1 MKTFKQLTE
10 DEAFKSVVAKL
21 KAKHGDGV
29 LSSKKDFDDYKKRE
43 AAKPKPK
50 PKPDTRTAAQKKKDQ
65 DHANVMA
72 RYGGEDNYKKGRGLG
87 T

>member
-1 MKTFKQLTE
+1 MKTFKELTE
-10 DEAFKSVVAKL
+10 DQAFKNVVAKL

-50 PKPDTRTAAQKKKDQ
+50 PKPQKPLTAKEKA
-65 DHANVMA
+65 HREVMA

>member
-50 PKPDTRTAAQKKKDQ
+50 PKPQKPLTAKEKA
-65 DHANVMA
+65 HREVMA

>member
-1 MKTFKQLTE
+1 MKTFKELTE
-10 DEAFKSVVAKL
+10 DKAFKSVLDNL
-21 KAKHGDGV
+21 KKKYPGGV
-29 LSSKKDFDDYKKRE
+29 LSSKKDFEDHRKRE

-50 PKPDTRTAAQKKKDQ
+50 PKPQKPLTAKEKA
-65 DHANVMA
+65 HREVMA

>member
-1 MKTFKQLTE
+1 MKTFKELTE
-10 DEAFKSVVAKL
+10 DQAFKNVVAKL

-29 LSSKKDFDDYKKRE
+29 LASKKDFEDHKKRE

-50 PKPDTRTAAQKKKDQ
+50 AKPQKPLTSKEKAQREVD
-65 DHANVMA
+65 A
-72 RYGGEDNYKKGRGLG
+72 RYGRTAWNKKGSLG

>member
-1 MKTFKQLTE
+1 MKTFKELTE
-10 DEAFKSVVAKL
+10 DQAFKNVVAKL

-29 LSSKKDFDDYKKRE
+29 LASKKDFDDYKKRE

-50 PKPDTRTAAQKKKDQ
+50 PKPQKPLTAKEKA
-65 DHANVMA
+65 HREVVA

>member
-50 PKPDTRTAAQKKKDQ
+50 PKPQKPLTAAQRAQLEVDIRKP
-65 DHANVMA
+65 
-72 RYGGEDNYKKGRGLG
+72 RRGESD
-87 T
+87 